1 MENSLATESFSY
13 SWLTDT
19 PPPPPNLRQI
29 DDNFRFVVPSSPE
42 FVNAGDI
49 FSDGQIMPVYASG
62 KSPRTEAASVPGRN
76 RYYIL
81 AKWRRSSKK
90 ILHKWLWY
98 VHRRLRCS
106 RKTSRVDDLQRKVL
120 EASPRRSS
128 SAYSAAE
135 FGDFD
140 YCDDFYCLKIEKIPT
155 SMSPCRS
162 SASVCC
168 DVDDNSI
175 TEAILYCKKSIE
187 K

>member
-13 SWLTDT
+13 SWLTHT
-19 PPPPPNLRQI
+19 PPPPPPNLRQI
-29 DDNFRFVVPSSPE
+29 EYDDNFRFIVPTSPK

-49 FSDGQIMPVYASG
+49 FSDGQIMPVYATG
-62 KSPRTEAASVPGRN
+62 KSPGTEAASVPGRN

-81 AKWRRSSKK
+81 AKWRRS
-90 ILHKWLWY
+90 LHKWLWY
-98 VHRRLRCS
+98 VHKRLRCS
-106 RKTSRVDDLQRKVL
+106 RKRSRVDDLQRKVMN
-120 EASPRRSS
+120 
-128 SAYSAAE
+128 

-140 YCDDFYCLKIEKIPT
+140 YGDEFCCLKIDKSPT

-162 SASVCC
+162 SC

>member
-13 SWLTDT
+13 SWLTDI
-19 PPPPPNLRQI
+19 PPPSPNLRQI
-29 DDNFRFVVPSSPE
+29 EDDNFRFVVPTSTD

-49 FSDGQIMPVYASG
+49 FSDGQIKPVYAMG

-81 AKWRRSSKK
+81 SKWRRSSKK

-106 RKTSRVDDLQRKVL
+106 RKRSRVDDLQRKVL

-140 YCDDFYCLKIEKIPT
+140 YGDEFYCLKIDKSPT

-162 SASVCC
+162 S

>member
-19 PPPPPNLRQI
+19 APPPPNLRQVED
-29 DDNFRFVVPSSPE
+29 DDNFRFVVPSSTE
-42 FVNAGDI
+42 LVNADDI
-49 FSDGQIMPVYASG
+49 FSDGQIMPVYAAARIP
-62 KSPRTEAASVPGRN
+62 PRTEAASVPSRN

-81 AKWRRSSKK
+81 AKWRRSSKM
-90 ILHKWLWY
+90 ILHKCLWY
-98 VHRRLRCS
+98 VHRRIGCS
-106 RKTSRVDDLQRKVL
+106 RKRSRVDDLRRKVL

-140 YCDDFYCLKIEKIPT
+140 YGDEYYCLRIDKISPT
-155 SMSPCRS
+155 SMSPCRD
-162 SASVCC
+162 A
-168 DVDDNSI
+168 DDNSI